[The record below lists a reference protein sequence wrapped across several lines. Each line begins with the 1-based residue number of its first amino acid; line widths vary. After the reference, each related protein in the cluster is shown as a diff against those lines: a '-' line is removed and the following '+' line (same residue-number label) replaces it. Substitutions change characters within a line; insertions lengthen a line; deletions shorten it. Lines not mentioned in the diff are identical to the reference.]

1 MDQPC
6 KHDWP
11 IPSTPL
17 GATSEDDRSRQPRP
31 PCFATALSDPLT
43 KAATQQTRNRR
54 PRDWTRPGMPGRA
67 STRHKDA
74 YSKSRSA
81 TPQYSRRRAEACR
94 RLALT
99 RGGRAAKRRPKPHLT
114 TPQLDARAAETTREP
129 EPSHALERFGEPER
143 SAEMTAGAALVAR
156 HLRVDE
162 QPAEVTAVSRSPLHG
177 GDHGGLRPRR
187 ANPTGH
193 ETPPLP
199 RVCVGQLV
207 ANDLPSGA
215 THAAPASTAQHL
227 ERLQAAG
234 SSPQ

>member
-1 MDQPC
+1 MTAAVSLD
-6 KHDWP
+6 
-11 IPSTPL
+11 L
-17 GATSEDDRSRQPRP
+17 LVSRP
-31 PCFATALSDPLT
+31 
-43 KAATQQTRNRR
+43 
-54 PRDWTRPGMPGRA
+54 
-67 STRHKDA
+67 
-74 YSKSRSA
+74 RSA
-81 TPQYSRRRAEACR
+81 TLSRRPPRSSHETAVRATGHGLACQVARAHATRTRTRSRAAPPRSTNRRRAEACR
-94 RLALT
+94 RPALT

-114 TPQLDARAAETTREP
+114 TPQLGARAAETTREP

-162 QPAEVTAVSRSPLHG
+162 QPAEVAAVSRSPLHG

-187 ANPTGH
+187 ANPTRH